1 MKRLLL
7 LPGCGL
13 LAVIG
18 ILALATP
25 GHGTQ
30 AYNKEFKAVYVH
42 KDKTDRVS
50 KSLAAAVDKAGCN
63 LCHLDGK
70 VKKGRYNI
78 YGKQL
83 AKLLKKGDD
92 KDTKKIH
99 DAFKKVFNMPTDP
112 DNSQSQTFGW
122 RIHVGKLPAGD

>member
-1 MKRLLL
+1 M
-7 LPGCGL
+7 
-13 LAVIG
+13 
-18 ILALATP
+18 
-25 GHGTQ
+25 
-30 AYNKEFKAVYVH
+30 
-42 KDKTDRVS
+42 
-50 KSLAAAVDKAGCN
+50 DKAGCN